1 MNIKNNFRI
10 LYTRVINSIAF
21 LPGIIAICFL
31 ILSIIM
37 LEIDLS
43 SFGTK
48 LKSGT
53 GWLQLKDASTARSIA
68 STIAAALLSLTVFS
82 FTMVMVVLNQAASQM
97 SNRVLT
103 SMIQNRFQQIVLG
116 YYIGTIVYALA
127 ILSTIR
133 DTSESMTI
141 PSLSIYLLIILTV
154 IAVFLFIYFL
164 DYVTKTVKY
173 ETVIQRIERKT
184 LTAISNTFNTEGTE
198 YNALKSEGITIAAP
212 NSGYFQGFDTES
224 LLKIAMEKNIVIHF
238 CYERSSFLLKDIAV
252 MKVFTESNLTKETID
267 SIIATVDL
275 YNGQPIELNADYGC
289 LQLSEV
295 AIKALSPGIND
306 PATAVLSLN
315 ALTNVLANRLYSK
328 LPEVYTDKENMPRIY
343 CPSSD
348 FSGMFKKCIIPI
360 WNYGKNDQFI
370 QEAML
375 NAITLLK
382 QRDIKNSYQE
392 IFNNFLCKVKEK
404 NVEQT
409 EL

>member
-21 LPGIIAICFL
+21 LPAIIAICFL

-127 ILSTIR
+127 ILTTIR
-133 DTSESMTI
+133 DTSDSITI
-141 PSLSIYLLIILTV
+141 PSLSVYLLIVLTV

-173 ETVIQRIERKT
+173 ETVIERIERKT
-184 LTAISNTFNTEGTE
+184 LTAISNTFKNEVAE
-198 YNALKSEGITIAAP
+198 YTMSQSKGIPIAVP
-212 NSGYFQGFDTES
+212 YSGYFQGLNTDS
-224 LLKIAMEKNIVIHF
+224 LLKTTIENDLIIHF
-238 CYERSSFLLKDIAV
+238 CYKRSSFLLDNTILMNVISKKP
-252 MKVFTESNLTKETID
+252 MTKEVVDKIIGTI
-267 SIIATVDL
+267 DL

-289 LQLSEV
+289 MQLSEV

-315 ALTNVLANRLYSK
+315 ALTNVLASRLYSK

-343 CPSSD
+343 CPSSG
-348 FSGMFKKCIIPI
+348 FREIFKTCIIPI

-375 NAITLLK
+375 NAIALLK
-382 QRDIKNSYQE
+382 QRDIKNSYHDLFDKLQFKINE
-392 IFNNFLCKVKEK
+392 LKEK
-404 NVEQT
+404 NK
-409 EL
+409 L

>member
-21 LPGIIAICFL
+21 LPGIIAVCFL

-37 LEIDLS
+37 LEVDLS

-48 LKSGT
+48 LKSGNS
-53 GWLQLKDASTARSIA
+53 WLQLKDASTARSIA

-103 SMIQNRFQQIVLG
+103 SMIQNRFQQVVLG

-133 DTSESMTI
+133 DTSDSITI

-173 ETVIQRIERKT
+173 ETVIERIERKT
-184 LTAISNTFNTEGTE
+184 LTAISNTFKTEVAK
-198 YNALKSEGITIAAP
+198 YKQSQLAGINIAMP
-212 NSGYFQGFDTES
+212 ESGYFQGFDTEN
-224 LLKIAMEKNIVIHF
+224 LLKIAMENNLVIHF
-238 CYERSSFLLKDIAV
+238 CYKRSSFLLKDIAV
-252 MKVFTESNLTKETID
+252 MEVFTESHITKEMTEK
-267 SIIATVDL
+267 IIATVDL

-315 ALTNVLANRLYSK
+315 ALVNVLASRLYSK
-328 LPEVYTDKENMPRIY
+328 LPEVYTDKENMPRLY
-343 CPSSD
+343 CPSSG
-348 FSGMFKKCIIPI
+348 FKEMFETCVIPI

-370 QEAML
+370 QEALL
-375 NAITLLK
+375 NAIVLLK
-382 QRDIKNSYQE
+382 QRDIKNSYEDLFDKFQFKIIE
-392 IFNNFLCKVKEK
+392 LKEK
-404 NVEQT
+404 NIV
-409 EL
+409 

>member
-21 LPGIIAICFL
+21 LPGIIAVCFL

-37 LEIDLS
+37 LEVDLS

-48 LKSGT
+48 LKSGNS
-53 GWLQLKDASTARSIA
+53 WLQLKDASTARSIA

-103 SMIQNRFQQIVLG
+103 SMIQNRFQQVVLG

-133 DTSESMTI
+133 DTSDSITI

-173 ETVIQRIERKT
+173 ETVIERIERKT
-184 LTAISNTFNTEGTE
+184 LTAISNTFKTEVAE
-198 YNALKSEGITIAAP
+198 YEQYQVAGINIAMP
-212 NSGYFQGFDTES
+212 QSGYFQGFDTEN
-224 LLKIAMEKNIVIHF
+224 LLKIAMENNLVIHF
-238 CYERSSFLLKDIAV
+238 CCKRSSFLLKDIAV
-252 MKVFTESNLTKETID
+252 MEVFTESHITTEMTEK
-267 SIIATVDL
+267 IIATVDL

-315 ALTNVLANRLYSK
+315 ALVNVLASRLYSK
-328 LPEVYTDKENMPRIY
+328 LPEVYTDKENMPRLY
-343 CPSSD
+343 CPSSG
-348 FSGMFKKCIIPI
+348 FKEMFETCVIPI

-370 QEAML
+370 QEALL
-375 NAITLLK
+375 NAIVLLK
-382 QRDIKNSYQE
+382 QRDIKNSYEDLFDKFQFKIIE
-392 IFNNFLCKVKEK
+392 LKEK
-404 NVEQT
+404 NIV
-409 EL
+409 

>member
-48 LKSGT
+48 LKSGS

-133 DTSESMTI
+133 DTSNSITI
-141 PSLSIYLLIILTV
+141 PSLSIYLLIVLTV

-173 ETVIQRIERKT
+173 ETVIERVERKT
-184 LTAISNTFNTEGTE
+184 LTAISNTFKTGNTE
-198 YNALKSEGITIAAP
+198 YDMSQSQGINIAVP
-212 NSGYFQGFDTES
+212 DSGYFQGFNTER
-224 LLKIAMEKNIVIHF
+224 LLKIAMENNLVIHF
-238 CYERSSFLLKDIAV
+238 LYKRNSFLLKDVAI
-252 MKVFTESNLTKETID
+252 MQIFTESHINNEMTNKITA
-267 SIIATVDL
+267 SVDL

-315 ALTNVLANRLYSK
+315 ALTNVLASRLYNK

-343 CPSSD
+343 CPSSG
-348 FSGMFKKCIIPI
+348 FKEMFEKCVIPI

-370 QEAML
+370 QEAMYK
-375 NAITLLK
+375 AIVLLK
-382 QRDIKNSYQE
+382 ERDVKNSYDE
-392 IFNNFLCKVKEK
+392 LFDNFLSEIKEK
-404 NVEQT
+404 NR
-409 EL
+409 